1 MSGGI
6 TSQYGFLFQKY
17 VFMDTVISHAS
28 MDLFFTY
35 EGADDIDIIPNDDTN
50 GRLFMI
56 ASSKNEF
63 VQVKSGSVSINCWA
77 KVLGNWLLMD
87 DYFNS
92 SFTLVCENAMN
103 FSINDS
109 TTIDSVYNYFEKGRS
124 KKRNSIAKRVNE
136 KFFSKYNE
144 NEIKNFITNIT
155 IKCVISVVSMDT
167 MIENIKQK
175 VFDTYCTD
183 IKIFEKAKQCRL
195 ERILEYLL
203 FEIEE
208 SIKNK
213 KKYTLTFSKLMELVR
228 RVQTEISDN
237 KYSVNTSKIRKRK
250 KSEAERLVQ
259 EDSIREIR
267 QLKLVR
273 DDLGFITSELVNEL
287 LYKDFREVYADGGI
301 EIANI
306 EDIAYTNYQETVFES
321 DSTPSAKDLFFNTVK
336 KEIHSSI
343 MENSPIYRKGCYVYL
358 TGEGIDEEKQ
368 ITWGGVD
375 E

>member
-1 MSGGI
+1 
-6 TSQYGFLFQKY
+6 
-17 VFMDTVISHAS
+17 
-28 MDLFFTY
+28 
-35 EGADDIDIIPNDDTN
+35 
-50 GRLFMI
+50 
-56 ASSKNEF
+56 
-63 VQVKSGSVSINCWA
+63 
-77 KVLGNWLLMD
+77 
-87 DYFNS
+87 
-92 SFTLVCENAMN
+92 
-103 FSINDS
+103 
-109 TTIDSVYNYFEKGRS
+109 
-124 KKRNSIAKRVNE
+124 
-136 KFFSKYNE
+136 
-144 NEIKNFITNIT
+144 
-155 IKCVISVVSMDT
+155 MDT

-183 IKIFEKAKQCRL
+183 IKIFERAKQCRL

-213 KKYTLTFSKLMELVR
+213 KKYTLTFPKLMELVR

-237 KYSVNTSKIRKRK
+237 KYSVNTSAIKKRKR
-250 KSEAERLVQ
+250 SEAELLVQ

-267 QLKLVR
+267 QLKLVS

-306 EDIAYTNYQETVFES
+306 EDIAYSNYQETVFEF
-321 DSTPSAKDLFFNTVK
+321 DSTPSAKNLFINTVK

-358 TGEGIDEEKQ
+358 TGEEIDEEKQ